1 MVRLSTAA
9 GARLRLGPATRTL
22 ACASEPSAEDK
33 LLRGEPFM
41 FDITMNDGSGRRSFW
56 MHPAIPVQ
64 SHFYAIAPSTSK

>member
-1 MVRLSTAA
+1 VNHL
-9 GARLRLGPATRTL
+9 LR
-22 ACASEPSAEDK
+22 DK

-64 SHFYAIAPSTSK
+64 FHLYAITPCTST